1 MSNSFDQDLRRALSR
16 VEPPEGFAERVIASL
31 PHRHAGGRYWLGAAA
46 AGLALLFMA
55 GGLEQNHRVHRLQ
68 AERTQREVVFALSL
82 AAEKLDHVNARLQ
95 RSAPDL
101 TIGSDERGR
110 L

>member
-1 MSNSFDQDLRRALSR
+1 MNGSFDQKLRRELAR
-16 VEPPEGFAERVIASL
+16 VAPPAGFADRVMANLPEGR
-31 PHRHAGGRYWLGAAA
+31 GRGRFWLGAVA
-46 AGLALLFMA
+46 AGLAVLFTV
-55 GGLEQNHRVHRLQ
+55 GGIEQNHREHRMQ
-68 AERTQREVVFALSL
+68 AERTQRQVVFALFL

-101 TIGSDERGR
+101 TIEGDERGR